1 MTEREKPAGR
11 RANNSGADPLDEALR
26 QIGADM
32 LDEPVPERLLQIL
45 RQAHGLRQAQ
55 AGGEEPESAI
65 RLRPQ
70 GTDRG

>member
-1 MTEREKPAGR
+1 MTRREKPVR
-11 RANNSGADPLDEALR
+11 RASSNGVDPLDEALR

-45 RQAHGLRQAQ
+45 RQAHGLRQVR
-55 AGGEEPESAI
+55 AGEEEPESAI
-65 RLRPQ
+65 HLRPQ